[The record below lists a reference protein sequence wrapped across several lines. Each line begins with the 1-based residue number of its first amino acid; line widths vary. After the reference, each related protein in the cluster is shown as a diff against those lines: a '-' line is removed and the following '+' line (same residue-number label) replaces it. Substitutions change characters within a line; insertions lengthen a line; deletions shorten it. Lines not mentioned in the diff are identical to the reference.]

1 MTATKPALSATY
13 TVKEVAAALR
23 LNPDTILR
31 NLATKNISPAYK
43 IGTDWRIPA
52 KARIK
57 DGRGHFFTLSE
68 LLP

>member
-13 TVKEVAAALR
+13 TVAEVAAALR
-23 LNPDTILR
+23 LNKDTILR
-31 NLATKNISPAYK
+31 YLATKKISPAFK

-52 KARIK
+52 KARIR
-57 DGRGHFFTLSE
+57 DGRGGFFSLSE